1 MARGAVYLAMV
12 VALCGAA
19 SSCGGDS
26 PPPPSIVSFCDG
38 GCRGGHRCNSSVSV
52 SLCNDACRR
61 DPGNHALSSIRP
73 EVAAIVGDCMANQL
87 DCATLSGGTND
98 LCWERARDEIAPSD
112 YVRTFCQS
120 FATWEFECGY
130 AQSVDDCA
138 SSLVI
143 WTDTFLDSLAACTR
157 QPTCDATE
165 ACLDQRFGGN

>member
-1 MARGAVYLAMV
+1 MARGAVFLSV
-12 VALCGAA
+12 LVALCAAA

-38 GCRGGHRCNSSVSV
+38 GCRGTVRCNSNV
-52 SLCNDACRR
+52 SLQLCKEGCGT
-61 DPGNHALSSIRP
+61 DPANHSLSSIRP
-73 EVAAIVGDCMANQL
+73 EVAVVVGDCMATQL
-87 DCATLSGGTND
+87 SCALLSDGTND
-98 LCWERARDEIAPSD
+98 LCWARARAEIAPPNS
-112 YVRTFCQS
+112 VRTFCQS
-120 FATWEFECGY
+120 FAKWEFECGY

-143 WTDTFLDSLAACTR
+143 WTDKFLDSLTACTR